1 MAGLSTALIFLT
13 MAITGYS
20 MAEFITIERDSALV
34 HVDFLLPDSHCP
46 GNQPQCGNFNGTS
59 LSICW
64 CFCHDQQGKTT
75 TFYESSYGCLPVS
88 DVRQQAGCLMLFTGE
103 SVDQRLVFF
112 PSDSV
117 LEQTVDVPANQRCT
131 FYYGNRFYVQYLDCT
146 GSWRSIESPNLL
158 DTIELTPG
166 WSSSQLKI
174 RIKAGTTLFQ
184 NVTAGRLVRVA
195 IQCRSDTSN
204 VQLTSSCVV
213 FQVHGKIDCPY
224 PRPTLAPALNA
235 ATLPTPV
242 AERLDATGTLPP
254 VTTPAKKPTTTPST
268 EEGATE
274 PTKGAT
280 GDGTGTGE
288 GAETG
293 KRQES
298 QKNTFIIAGS
308 VAGGI
313 LLIALI
319 LLILWRCNTPKKRP
333 NQHRRLEG
341 SISSPVSHMSRN
353 SIPVYTDASYLTPM
367 GTFTERTRSMDNPA
381 YRRSSDGI
389 ILSGSDI
396 KRGSIYS
403 DRFPTN
409 APPRPPAGSKR
420 GSLNGQVNP
429 ALSLREEFVTM
440 NPLYE
445 GQVVDHKDLER
456 LNCSDFGVSPD
467 QVVLDTRKDPEEFN
481 DSTYDCPEEILNS
494 QPRASPIPMYYV
506 LDEPYP
512 DSITNTFGTTTRGRP
527 DGHVYDE
534 PEADL
539 SRRRA
544 YVVVDNPRGIL
555 YSHEY
560 DEPPRDEELLSIRRL
575 NSPSHG
581 ILKGGTGSPNNTRY
595 YLPDDPKHV
604 QVI

>member
-1 MAGLSTALIFLT
+1 
-13 MAITGYS
+13 
-20 MAEFITIERDSALV
+20 MAEVIRIERDSSYS
-34 HVDFLLPDSHCP
+34 HDDFLLPGSQCP
-46 GNQPQCGNFNGTS
+46 GDKPQCDNFNGTS
-59 LSICW
+59 LGICW
-64 CFCHDQQGKTT
+64 CYCKDLQGKTT
-75 TFYESSYGCLPVS
+75 SFFESSYSCLPVS
-88 DVRQQAGCLMLFTGE
+88 DVRQQAGCQMLFTEE
-103 SVDQRLVFF
+103 SVDQRLKFY
-112 PSDSV
+112 PSDFV
-117 LEQTVDVPANQRCT
+117 EEQIVDVPANQNCT
-131 FYYGNRFYVQYLDCT
+131 FYYGPRFYVQYLDCT

-158 DTIELTPG
+158 DTITLPRG
-166 WSSSQLKI
+166 WSSGSSQLQI
-174 RIKAGTTLFQ
+174 RINTSTTLFQ
-184 NVTAGRLVRVA
+184 NATAGRLVRVA
-195 IQCRSDTSN
+195 IQCRSNTPSA
-204 VQLTSSCVV
+204 QLTSSCVV
-213 FQVHGKIDCPY
+213 FQVNGQTECPY
-224 PRPTLAPALNA
+224 PRPTLSPTSNA

-242 AERLDATGTLPP
+242 TEIVDATGTLPP
-254 VTTPAKKPTTTPST
+254 LTTPVTEPTTTSSTGEATQRPNEGGTTPPS
-268 EEGATE
+268 E
-274 PTKGAT
+274 GAT

-288 GAETG
+288 GSGEESETG

-319 LLILWRCNTPKKRP
+319 LLILWRCNSPKKRP
-333 NQHRRLEG
+333 NPHRRLEG

-353 SIPVYTDASYLTPM
+353 SIPFYTDASYLTPM
-367 GTFTERTRSMDNPA
+367 GTLTERTRSMDNPA

-389 ILSGSDI
+389 ILTSSDI

-420 GSLNGQVNP
+420 SSLNGQVNP
-429 ALSLREEFVTM
+429 ALSLREEYITM

-481 DSTYDCPEEILNS
+481 DSTYDCPEQILNS
-494 QPRASPIPMYYV
+494 QPRASPIPMYYA

-512 DSITNTFGTTTRGRP
+512 DSITNTFGTHSRGRP

-539 SRRRA
+539 SSRRS

-595 YLPDDPKHV
+595 YLPDDSKHV